1 MSAVAAAVRTPV
13 RDARASSSRS
23 STHRVRITGR
33 AVCLA
38 IVVVLLLTLVVSP
51 LRSYLRERGELAGLE
66 RSTRQLQAENAQ
78 LGRRVG
84 ALQEPAVLERL
95 ARQCLGLVR
104 PGETAFIT
112 VPEHGAPTPPAC

>member
-1 MSAVAAAVRTPV
+1 MSAAAAAVRSPV
-13 RDARASSSRS
+13 RGARASSSS

-33 AVCLA
+33 AVCLG
-38 IVVVLLLTLVVSP
+38 IVVVLLLTLAVSP

-66 RSTRQLQAENAQ
+66 RSTEQLQAQNVQ

-84 ALQEPAVLERL
+84 ELQDPAVLERL

>member
-1 MSAVAAAVRTPV
+1 
-13 RDARASSSRS
+13 
-23 STHRVRITGR
+23 
-33 AVCLA
+33 
-38 IVVVLLLTLVVSP
+38 VVLLLTLVVSP

-66 RSTRQLQAENAQ
+66 RSTQQLQAENAQ

-84 ALQEPAVLERL
+84 ALQDPAVLERL